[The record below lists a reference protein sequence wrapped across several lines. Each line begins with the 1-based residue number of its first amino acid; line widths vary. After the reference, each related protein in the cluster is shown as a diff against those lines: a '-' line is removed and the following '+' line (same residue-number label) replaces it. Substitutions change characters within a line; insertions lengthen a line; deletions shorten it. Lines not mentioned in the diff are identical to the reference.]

1 MPRKAH
7 SVFGPSGKDRISR
20 EIALTCMD
28 ELLVHDDGIKHHGG
42 VSCLLVGP
50 LGSGKT
56 TLQLQLI
63 GKVRHTL
70 NDISKHSVFMDP
82 EHYRAVPETVISRGR
97 RLDYFTTLLPDW
109 AKTAMPDAYLRPII
123 VHWHKDDELEL
134 YAEHKG
140 RKIRIEEDGKTLA
153 FRQYSNAHH
162 MVSNIVPK
170 CVNVIY
176 EPRTY
181 ELSIERVW
189 ELYKKLYQDIKDPRI
204 ATQNRR
210 KRVIKSDIQAVA
222 APSSIWWF
230 EFLETLLEIK
240 KQDEFY
246 SVFLDEAHEICPA
259 SVASTH
265 WHLTEWFSNSIID
278 TRRRNISLYLITHAA
293 SLLDYRVID
302 RMLYYIWFTGSRPP
316 ARCTI
321 LRNRTLPAYLEK
333 GEIFIEKANTKFG
346 FITFPKTP
354 QAPVAETVWLN
365 EHSKFDQP
373 ESDQS
378 VQDEA

>member
-1 MPRKAH
+1 MARNAYA
-7 SVFGPSGKDRISR
+7 VFGGSGKDRVSR
-20 EIALTCMD
+20 EIAINCMA

-42 VSCLLVGP
+42 VSALLVGP

-63 GKVRHTL
+63 GKVKHTE
-70 NDISKHSVFMDP
+70 NGISKHSVFMDP
-82 EHYRAVPETVISRGR
+82 ENYRAVPETVISRGR

-109 AKTAMPDAYLRPII
+109 ARSAMPDAYLRPII
-123 VHWHKDDELEL
+123 IHWHKDDELEL
-134 YAEHKG
+134 MTEDRG
-140 RKIRIEEDGKTLA
+140 TKIKIEEDGKSLL
-153 FRQYSNAHH
+153 FSQYSDAKD
-162 MVSNIVPK
+162 MCRKIVPK
-170 CVNVIY
+170 CINVIY

-181 ELSIERVW
+181 ELSVERVW
-189 ELYKKLYQDIKDPRI
+189 ELYKKLYQDVKDPRI
-204 ATQNRR
+204 TTQRHR
-210 KRVIKSDIQAVA
+210 SRVSKKDIEAVP

-230 EFLETLLEIK
+230 EFIETLLEIK

-321 LRNRTLPAYLEK
+321 LKKRTLPAYLEK
-333 GEIFIEKANTKFG
+333 GEIIIEQANTKFG

-365 EHSKFDQP
+365 EHGKFDQP
-373 ESDQS
+373 ESDQP
-378 VQDEA
+378 VQGEA